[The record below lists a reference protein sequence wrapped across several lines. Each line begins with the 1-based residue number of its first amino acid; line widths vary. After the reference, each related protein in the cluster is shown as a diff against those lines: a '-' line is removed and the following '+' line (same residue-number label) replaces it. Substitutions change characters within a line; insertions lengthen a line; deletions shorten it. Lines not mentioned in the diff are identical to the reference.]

1 MAVQITELA
10 PTPFEGPAGMVH
22 IATQRWALDRW
33 QGEADSPG
41 LPIPWARKG
50 KFTVGGSR
58 SCAELAIVNH
68 LRSDGWQGV
77 WVNTFGRLEL
87 RREWF
92 PAPAHRTLAEA
103 GAPAWAAEAFDR
115 LRAANDGRVGGFF
128 DVLAWRQPGEIRFA
142 EAKVG
147 ADQIKPSQRTF
158 VKAALALY
166 PPEAF
171 MIVHIPAGP
180 A

>member
-1 MAVQITELA
+1 
-10 PTPFEGPAGMVH
+10 MVP
-22 IATQRWALDRW
+22 IVTQRWALNPW
-33 QGEADSPG
+33 QGEPDPPG
-41 LPIPWARKG
+41 LPRRWARKG

-58 SCAELAIVNH
+58 SCAELAIVDH
-68 LRSDGWQGV
+68 LRLDGWQGV
-77 WVNTFGRLEL
+77 WVNTFGPLEF

-103 GAPAWAAEAFDR
+103 GAPVWAAGAFDR
-115 LRAANDGRVGGFF
+115 LRAANGGRLGGFF
-128 DVLAWRQPGEIRFA
+128 DVLAWREPGEIRFA

-147 ADQIKPSQRTF
+147 SDPIKRNQRAF

-171 MIVHIPAGP
+171 MIIHIPLRSAR
-180 A
+180 

>member
-1 MAVQITELA
+1 
-10 PTPFEGPAGMVH
+10 MVH
-22 IATQRWALDRW
+22 IATRRWALDRR
-33 QGEADSPG
+33 QGEADPPG
-41 LPIPWARKG
+41 LPVRWARKG
-50 KFTVGGSR
+50 KFTAGGSR

-68 LRSDGWQGV
+68 LRYDGRQGV
-77 WVNTFGRLEL
+77 WVNRQGVWVNKFGPVEL

-103 GAPAWAAEAFDR
+103 GAAACAAEAFDE
-115 LRAANDGRVGGFF
+115 LRAANSGRLGGFF
-128 DVLAWRQPGEIRFA
+128 DVLAWREPGEIRFA

-147 ADQIKPSQRTF
+147 TDPIKPRQRTF

-166 PPEAF
+166 LPEAF